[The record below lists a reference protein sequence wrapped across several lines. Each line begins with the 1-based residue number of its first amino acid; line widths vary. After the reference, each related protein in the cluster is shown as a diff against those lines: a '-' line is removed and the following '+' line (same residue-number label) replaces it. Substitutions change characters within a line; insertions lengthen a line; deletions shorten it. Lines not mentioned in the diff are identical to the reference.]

1 MLNECWS
8 LKYPGDLKLKASE
21 EVKDVTFPMI
31 FIHLFRPEMPKL
43 GPEGQSWP
51 MINFDLASHPKSQE
65 WEKHAIDASYYIYII
80 YFLYICFIYFLQ
92 ISKCRLIYLLLKIL

>member
-51 MINFDLASHPKSQE
+51 MITFDLASHPKSQE
-65 WEKHAIDASYYIYII
+65 WEKHAIEASS
-80 YFLYICFIYFLQ
+80 FIYFF
-92 ISKCRLIYLLLKIL
+92 IYIYYIFFIYVLFFFTNK